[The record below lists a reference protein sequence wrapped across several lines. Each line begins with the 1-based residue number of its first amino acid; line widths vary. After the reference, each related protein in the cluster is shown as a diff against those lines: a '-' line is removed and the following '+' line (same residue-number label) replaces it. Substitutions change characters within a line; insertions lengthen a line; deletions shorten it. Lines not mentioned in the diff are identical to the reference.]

1 MDFYKPKR
9 RAIQMKNVLYVG
21 LDVDDKSFHG
31 GGFCEATGETLEFK
45 CKATNAKLLGKLKKL
60 EGQGFQLKTC
70 HEASYMGNSLH
81 RYLISKGIDSTII
94 APSMIPELASGR
106 VKTDRVDSNKLAKY
120 FAKGLLTPVYIPDK
134 VDEQARDIIRSRRF
148 FVEQRKSL
156 KNHIVSTL
164 KRYGLKYNE
173 GGENKS
179 YWTISHMAWI
189 RREIKTLDDSGRINL
204 EFLLGQCERMND
216 CIEEYDKKIEELSEL
231 KRYKKKKNA
240 LTCFRGI
247 STFSAMALI
256 TEIGDIERFSHPSKL
271 VSYAGL
277 DVSEYSSGGKE
288 KKFGITKMGNRWIR
302 TTIVE
307 SSQFSGRI
315 CQISKRLKE
324 ARKGQ
329 SKAIVAIADKCM
341 KRLRKKSVRLQN
353 MNKHSNKVKVACA
366 REHLCFVWEA
376 LNAAA

>member
-1 MDFYKPKR
+1 
-9 RAIQMKNVLYVG
+9 MKNVLYVG
-21 LDVDDKSFHG
+21 IDVDDKSFHG

-45 CKATNAKLLGKLKKL
+45 CRAVNTKLLGKLKKL

-81 RYLISKGIDSTII
+81 RYLISEGIDSTVI

-106 VKTDRVDSNKLAKY
+106 VKTDRIDSNKLAKY

-179 YWTISHMAWI
+179 YWTISHVAWI
-189 RREIKTLDDSGRINL
+189 RREIKTLDDAGRTNL
-204 EFLLGQCERMND
+204 EFLIEQCERMND

-231 KRYKKKKNA
+231 KRYKKKKDA

-256 TEIGDIERFSHPSKL
+256 TEVGDIKRFPHPSKL

-277 DVSEYSSGGKE
+277 DISEYSSGGKE

-307 SSQFSGRI
+307 SSQSSGRI
-315 CQISKRLKE
+315 CKISKRLKE
-324 ARKGQ
+324 SRKGQ

-376 LNAAA
+376 LNAAT